1 MFLKF
6 CMTSE
11 WFLSHSKALQT
22 FFKMAANNK
31 AGLSLSQEEKLAE
44 IVREYPVTKAIKAC
58 NERLVSMHGKLH
70 KPFDF

>member
-1 MFLKF
+1 
-6 CMTSE
+6 MTSV
-11 WFLSHSKALQT
+11 WFLSNSKALQT

-44 IVREYPVTKAIKAC
+44 IVHEYPVIKAIK
-58 NERLVSMHGKLH
+58 RLVSMRGKLH